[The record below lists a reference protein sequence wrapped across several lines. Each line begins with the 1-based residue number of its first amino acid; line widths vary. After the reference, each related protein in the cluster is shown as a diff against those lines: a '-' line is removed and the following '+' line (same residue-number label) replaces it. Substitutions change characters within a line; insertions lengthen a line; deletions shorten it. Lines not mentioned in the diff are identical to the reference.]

1 MQELVVLSKALS
13 DINRLKIVALIQRE
27 KELCVCELS
36 DTLALA
42 QPLISRHLKQ
52 LKAAKILNSKK
63 AGKWTIYTLT
73 SNPST
78 LLSTYLKTLQQ
89 SQETL
94 NSIKKCDAR

>member
-13 DINRLKIVALIQRE
+13 DINRLKIVTLIQRE

-36 DTLALA
+36 DTLRLS

-52 LKAAKILNSKK
+52 LKAANILSSKK
-63 AGKWTIYTLT
+63 AGKWMIYTIT

-78 LLSTYLKTLQQ
+78 LLTTYLKVLQQ

-94 NSIKKCDAR
+94 SPIKRCNAR